1 MGPYWRKRF
10 KSYFSCISQQEFVK
24 LLLNFLP
31 NGPHKISLGI
41 FEVLKFEFLSFRF
54 LTIFVEIF
62 HFTILPYGEIN
73 NLNYL
78 KKCDFEDL
86 YLVKSQ
92 SYY

>member
-1 MGPYWRKRF
+1 MLVSMGTYGRKRF
-10 KSYFSCISQQEFVK
+10 KSKSQQEFIK
-24 LLLNFLP
+24 RLLNFLP
-31 NGPHKISLGI
+31 NGPHKISLEI

-78 KKCDFEDL
+78 ETSD
-86 YLVKSQ
+86 
-92 SYY
+92 